1 MFRQEHRRSLVA
13 FGGVLSRGGYSN
25 FPGDDG
31 CKGGCTQTTC
41 VLVSETKPDKVSLC
55 AHLIKTQ
62 RLGVRFKGFF
72 VVFLALLY
80 QAENVPTDMGRE
92 IESHALLDEID
103 ALFASSHV
111 GEQETLHT

>member
-1 MFRQEHRRSLVA
+1 VSRLERQRFLVVFA
-13 FGGVLSRGGYSN
+13 GALSHEGYSN

-41 VLVSETKPDKVSLC
+41 VLVSETKPDKVSLG
-55 AHLIKTQ
+55 AHLIETQ
-62 RLGVRFKGFF
+62 RLGVRFEGFF

-80 QAENVPTDMGRE
+80 QAEDMPTDMGCK

-103 ALFASSHV
+103 ALFTPSHV
-111 GEQETLHT
+111 GE